1 MSMSPDI
8 TTNDLRQRGPPH
20 LPRQSQPSSP
30 GYRTS
35 PKKPKQPRP
44 KLSRVMSKCY
54 SEPLLFQP
62 ISDQYNNNNNNNNLV
77 VGDCRSFDSGEGG
90 VLSRFHTL
98 DDVLSC
104 TPQFNDS
111 PSSRIYASYDKDA
124 KVLIT
129 VTVEGSPGPIRTLV
143 KLGTSVEDTINLV
156 VQRYGEE
163 GRTPHL
169 DKDSYSFD
177 LHVSYFS
184 LQSLDRTDA
193 IGEAG
198 SRSFYLRKN
207 NNNYHERCSSKVA
220 RTALTLSDGI
230 QYDNANTSMLSP
242 KQLRPPMGV
251 FPPFIARKLNKIE
264 RRFLRVFKVLGCLD
278 SK

>member
-30 GYRTS
+30 VYRTS

-54 SEPLLFQP
+54 SEPLLFSP
-62 ISDQYNNNNNNNNLV
+62 YLINIIIIIIIIIILLLEIAEALIPAK
-77 VGDCRSFDSGEGG
+77 VGCYLGFIPWTMFCR
-90 VLSRFHTL
+90 VLLNSMTL
-98 DDVLSC
+98 LRVE
-104 TPQFNDS
+104 FM
-111 PSSRIYASYDKDA
+111 RYDKDA

-220 RTALTLSDGI
+220 RTALTISDGI